1 MELKKCLFAVAAV
14 SLGCTTPPS
23 EIPRG
28 AKLQIRAPLGLPP
41 VPIPADNPP
50 TLETVA
56 LGRKLFY
63 DKRLSADDTVACASC
78 HDPARGFS
86 DGRSHSIGVG
96 GQTGTH
102 NAPTVMNAAYMPL
115 QFWDGRAASLEQQA
129 AGPIANPVEMN
140 LPHDLCLAKLN
151 AAPEYTAAFERAF
164 GPGPVTMGRLKKAI
178 ASFERT
184 VISGN
189 SPFDRYRYA
198 GETGALSAAAVRGLA
213 VFTDAGRGNCV
224 VCHPIGDQHALFTDG
239 KFHNTG
245 AGVNGEGELTDQGRY
260 GESKVESDKGA
271 FKTPSL
277 RNVSETA
284 PYMHDGSLRTL
295 KQVVDFYAG
304 GGNSNAHLDPEM
316 KTIRLNGRERGDLV
330 EFLRA
335 LTGELPAGIGPAQ

>member
-1 MELKKCLFAVAAV
+1 MGLKECLIAAAAV
-14 SLGCTTPPS
+14 SIGCTTPPS
-23 EIPRG
+23 DIPRG
-28 AKLQIRAPLGLPP
+28 ASLQIRAPLGLPP

-63 DKRLSADDTVACASC
+63 DKRLSADDSVSCASC

-86 DGRSHSIGVG
+86 DGRGRSIGVG
-96 GQTGTH
+96 GKTGTR

-115 QFWDGRAASLEQQA
+115 QFWDGRAGSLEQQA
-129 AGPIANPVEMN
+129 EGPIANPVEMN
-140 LPHDLCLAKLN
+140 LPHELCVAKLN
-151 AAPEYTAAFERAF
+151 AATEYSVAFERAF
-164 GPGPVTMGRLKKAI
+164 GPGPVTMSRVKKAL

-189 SPFDRYRYA
+189 SPFDRYRFA
-198 GETGALSAAAVRGLA
+198 DETGALSAAAVRGLA
-213 VFTDAGRGNCV
+213 VFVDAGRGNCA
-224 VCHPIGDQHALFTDG
+224 VCHPIGERHALFTDG
-239 KFHNTG
+239 RFHNTG
-245 AGVNGEGELTDQGRY
+245 AGVNGEGDLTDVGRY

-277 RNVSETA
+277 RNISESA

-304 GGNSNAHLDPEM
+304 GGNSNPFLDPEM
-316 KTIRLNGRERGDLV
+316 KKIRLNGRERDDLV
-330 EFLRA
+330 EFLKA
-335 LTGELPAGIGPAQ
+335 LTGEIPAGVGPVL